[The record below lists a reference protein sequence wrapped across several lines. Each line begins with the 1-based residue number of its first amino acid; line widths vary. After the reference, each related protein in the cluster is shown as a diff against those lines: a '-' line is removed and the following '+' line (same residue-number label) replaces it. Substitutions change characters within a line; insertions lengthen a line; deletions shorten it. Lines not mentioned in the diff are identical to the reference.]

1 MVIYMR
7 NNKAIM
13 RKIIKLTVR
22 LMFTVIITCNT
33 LSCFAINAAD
43 KRLFPISPALSVL
56 SEKLTLVKSGLT
68 GTEVEFDT
76 DDFDRIVGVSVPSV
90 TFISLPDRET
100 GVLTIEGKAVECGIT
115 IARSKLS
122 ELTFT
127 PSSDSVSESSFSIG
141 IVGNQAYECKCSIYM
156 LSGLNFSPSA
166 ELCDKSF
173 THVTTYSGIPY
184 FGTVHAVDPDGD
196 SMTYRIT
203 EYPSHGILVTDEI
216 ENGNYKYVPSGSFS
230 GEDSFSYI
238 AEDFYGNFTP
248 EIEVNISILNSGSV
262 LSFSD
267 MQENEEHSCALN
279 VVNNGIMNA
288 SSENGIYRFN
298 PDDSVS
304 RCEYLLMLY
313 KAAGRNISVSE
324 KSSFGDTDTLSDEE
338 IQCIEDAYK
347 NGFISGERTTTG
359 LYIKPDEPVSRAEA
373 AVLTAKIAGIEIPVS
388 LANQTFTDESA
399 IQADMIDSVRA
410 VCSIGI
416 FRSEAGVFS
425 PDRPL
430 TRAEAAQ
437 ALDGVLRY
445 MA

>member
-1 MVIYMR
+1 MR
-7 NNKAIM
+7 NNKAVM
-13 RKIIKLTVR
+13 KKIKITAC
-22 LMFTVIITCNT
+22 LMSAAIITYNA
-33 LSCFAINAAD
+33 LSNLGINAAD
-43 KRLFPISPALSVL
+43 KKLFPISPALSVL
-56 SEKLTLVKSGLT
+56 SENLTLVKSGLT

-76 DDFDRIVGVSVPSV
+76 DDFDRIIGVSVPSV

-122 ELTFT
+122 DLTFT

-141 IVGNQAYECKCSIYM
+141 IVGNQAYECQCSIYM

-173 THVTTYSGIPY
+173 TRVTTYSDIPY
-184 FGTVHAVDPDGD
+184 FGTIHAVDPDGD

-203 EYPSHGILVTDEI
+203 EYPSHGILVTEDI
-216 ENGNYKYVPSGSFS
+216 ENGNYKYIPSGSFS

-248 EIEVNISILNSGSV
+248 EIEVNISILNTGSV

-267 MQENEEHSCALN
+267 MQENEEYSCALN
-279 VVNNGIMNA
+279 AVNNGIMSA

-298 PDDSVS
+298 PDASVS

-313 KAAGRNISVSE
+313 KAAGRSISSSVN
-324 KSSFGDTDTLSDEE
+324 SSFSDTDTLSNEE

-347 NGFISGERTTTG
+347 NGFISGEKTKTG

-373 AVLTAKIAGIEIPVS
+373 AAMTAKIAGIEIPAS
-388 LANQTFTDESA
+388 LTNQAFTDEAA
-399 IQADMIDSVRA
+399 IQTDMIDSVHA

-416 FRSEAGVFS
+416 FRSESGAFS
-425 PDRPL
+425 PGRLL